1 MTATPPPPQMP
12 DQTGESEAPA
22 ADITDT
28 QGLEF
33 TPPQG
38 TIEGETEGEALVKWK
53 KSGDKYVLTEFEG
66 KPMEGEAASGPKG
79 MTMADMGNELQ
90 TMDKQGT

>member
-1 MTATPPPPQMP
+1 MP

-22 ADITDT
+22 ADTSDT
-28 QGLEF
+28 QGLKF

-53 KSGDKYVLTEFEG
+53 KSGEEYVITEFEG
-66 KPMEGEAASGPKG
+66 KPLEGEATSAPKG
-79 MTMADMGNELQ
+79 MTMADMGNELA